1 MGFTSDVE
9 RIRYRFLG
17 HVQHRG
23 FRFACVVCAERVHM
37 TGWVRNERDGTVTA
51 EIQGPNS
58 SHLDF
63 IKQLSDLVPGF
74 GSTWSI
80 GTERRVDLVD
90 DEQGFGV
97 RRY

>member
-1 MGFTSDVE
+1 ME

-17 HVQHRG
+17 HVQQRG
-23 FRFACVVCAERVHM
+23 FRFACVTCARKENM

-51 EIQGPNS
+51 EVQGSPTAQLAFVRRLS
-58 SHLDF
+58 S
-63 IKQLSDLVPGF
+63 LVTGF

-90 DEQGFGV
+90 DEKDFGV